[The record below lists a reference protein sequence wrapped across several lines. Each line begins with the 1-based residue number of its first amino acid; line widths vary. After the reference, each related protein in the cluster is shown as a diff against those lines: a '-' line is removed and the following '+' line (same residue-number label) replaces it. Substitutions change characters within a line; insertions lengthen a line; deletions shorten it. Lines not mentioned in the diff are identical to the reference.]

1 MRLIDADALDSVV
14 FRLITEGKQITRSEY
29 KLIDSVIF
37 EFPTISAETVEAIS
51 IEWIE
56 KWLDEFLGTKL
67 EEEITDID
75 PFKKNVYQGILL
87 MYNDWRR
94 GDGK

>member
-1 MRLIDADALDSVV
+1 MKLIDADELRWTSLQDGFGRINTCIV
-14 FRLITEGKQITRSEY
+14 FESDINAM
-29 KLIDSVIF
+29 
-37 EFPTISAETVEAIS
+37 PTVDAIP

-67 EEEITDID
+67 EEEITDLD

>member
-1 MRLIDADALDSVV
+1 MRLIDADKIV
-14 FRLITEGKQITRSEY
+14 RYTCT
-29 KLIDSVIF
+29 IDRDHDYDVYDI
-37 EFPTISAETVEAIS
+37 EHAPTVEAIP

-67 EEEITDID
+67 EEEITNLD

-87 MYNDWRR
+87 MYNEWRR
-94 GDGK
+94 SK

>member
-1 MRLIDADALDSVV
+1 MRLIDADNLVSH
-14 FRLITEGKQITRSEY
+14 TYT
-29 KLIDSVIF
+29 IDRDHDYETYDI
-37 EFPTISAETVEAIS
+37 EHAPTVDAIP

-67 EEEITDID
+67 EEEITNLD

>member
-1 MRLIDADALDSVV
+1 M
-14 FRLITEGKQITRSEY
+14 
-29 KLIDSVIF
+29 KLIDVDELRWTSLQDGFGRINTCIVF
-37 EFPTISAETVEAIS
+37 ESDINAMPTVDAIP

-67 EEEITDID
+67 EEEITDLD

>member
-1 MRLIDADALDSVV
+1 MRLIDAD
-14 FRLITEGKQITRSEY
+14 
-29 KLIDSVIF
+29 KLVSHTYTIDRDHDYDVYDI
-37 EFPTISAETVEAIS
+37 EHAPTVEAIP

-56 KWLDEFLGTKL
+56 KWLDEFLGVKL
-67 EEEITDID
+67 EEEITDLD
-75 PFKKNVYQGILL
+75 PFKKNVYQGIFL

>member
-1 MRLIDADALDSVV
+1 MRLIDADE
-14 FRLITEGKQITRSEY
+14 LIYMTIGEDT
-29 KLIDSVIF
+29 DTAF
-37 EFPTISAETVEAIS
+37 EFVPTEFIKNAEEVDAIP

-67 EEEITDID
+67 EEEITDLD
-75 PFKKNVYQGILL
+75 PFKKNVYQGIFL

-94 GDGK
+94 QK

>member
-1 MRLIDADALDSVV
+1 MKLIDADELHWTNLQDGFGRINTCIV
-14 FRLITEGKQITRSEY
+14 FESDINAM
-29 KLIDSVIF
+29 
-37 EFPTISAETVEAIS
+37 PTVDAIP

-67 EEEITDID
+67 EEEITDLD

-94 GDGK
+94 GK

>member
-1 MRLIDADALDSVV
+1 MRLIDADAFLK
-14 FRLITEGKQITRSEY
+14 RTRKDPLFPLVERYGLSG
-29 KLIDSVIF
+29 VI
-37 EFPTISAETVEAIS
+37 ENEPTVEAIPV
-51 IEWIE
+51 EWIE

-67 EEEITDID
+67 EEEIIDLD

-94 GDGK
+94 QK

>member
-1 MRLIDADALDSVV
+1 MRLIDADNLVSH
-14 FRLITEGKQITRSEY
+14 TYT
-29 KLIDSVIF
+29 IDRDHDYETYDI
-37 EFPTISAETVEAIS
+37 EHAPTVEAIP

-56 KWLDEFLGTKL
+56 KWLDEFLGKKL
-67 EEEITDID
+67 EEEITDLD

-94 GDGK
+94 QK

>member
-1 MRLIDADALDSVV
+1 MRLIDAD
-14 FRLITEGKQITRSEY
+14 
-29 KLIDSVIF
+29 KLVSHTYTIDRDHDYEVYDI
-37 EFPTISAETVEAIS
+37 EHAPTVEAIPV
-51 IEWIE
+51 EWIE
-56 KWLDEFLGTKL
+56 KWLDEFLGVKL
-67 EEEITDID
+67 EEEITDLD

>member
-1 MRLIDADALDSVV
+1 MRLIDAD
-14 FRLITEGKQITRSEY
+14 
-29 KLIDSVIF
+29 KLVSHTYTIDRDHDYDVYDI
-37 EFPTISAETVEAIS
+37 EHAPTVEAIP

-56 KWLDEFLGTKL
+56 KWLDEFLGVKL
-67 EEEITDID
+67 EEEITDLD

-87 MYNDWRR
+87 MYNEWRR

>member
-1 MRLIDADALDSVV
+1 MRLVDAD
-14 FRLITEGKQITRSEY
+14 
-29 KLIDSVIF
+29 KLVSHTYTIDRDHDYETYDI
-37 EFPTISAETVEAIS
+37 EHAPTVEAIP

-56 KWLDEFLGTKL
+56 KWLDEFLGVKL
-67 EEEITDID
+67 EEEITNLD
-75 PFKKNVYQGILL
+75 PFKKNVYQGIFL

>member
-1 MRLIDADALDSVV
+1 MRLIDAD
-14 FRLITEGKQITRSEY
+14 
-29 KLIDSVIF
+29 KLVSHTYTIDRDHDYETYDI
-37 EFPTISAETVEAIS
+37 EHAPTVEAIP

-56 KWLDEFLGTKL
+56 KWLDEFLGAKL
-67 EEEITDID
+67 EEDITNLD

-87 MYNDWRR
+87 MYNDWRW

>member
-1 MRLIDADALDSVV
+1 MRLIDADKVV
-14 FRLITEGKQITRSEY
+14 RYTCT
-29 KLIDSVIF
+29 IDRDHDYDVYDI
-37 EFPTISAETVEAIS
+37 EHAPTVDAIPV
-51 IEWIE
+51 EWIE
-56 KWLDEFLGTKL
+56 KWLDEFLGVKL
-67 EEEITDID
+67 EEEITDLD

>member
-1 MRLIDADALDSVV
+1 MKLIDADELRWTNLQDGFGRINTCIV
-14 FRLITEGKQITRSEY
+14 FESDIN
-29 KLIDSVIF
+29 DM
-37 EFPTISAETVEAIS
+37 PTVDAIPV
-51 IEWIE
+51 EWIE

-67 EEEITDID
+67 EEEITNLD

-87 MYNDWRR
+87 MYNEWRR

>member
-1 MRLIDADALDSVV
+1 MRLIDAD
-14 FRLITEGKQITRSEY
+14 
-29 KLIDSVIF
+29 KLVSHTYTIDRDHDYETYDI
-37 EFPTISAETVEAIS
+37 EHAPTVDAIPV
-51 IEWIE
+51 EWIE

-67 EEEITDID
+67 EEEITDLD
-75 PFKKNVYQGILL
+75 PFKKNVYQGIFL

>member
-1 MRLIDADALDSVV
+1 MRLIDADA
-14 FRLITEGKQITRSEY
+14 
-29 KLIDSVIF
+29 F
-37 EFPTISAETVEAIS
+37 EEFIEKVYRPLCDDYHMKGYVLNQLLHDIQNEPTVDAIP

-67 EEEITDID
+67 EEEITDLD
-75 PFKKNVYQGILL
+75 PFKKNVYQGIFL

>member
-1 MRLIDADALDSVV
+1 MRLIDAD
-14 FRLITEGKQITRSEY
+14 
-29 KLIDSVIF
+29 KLVSHTYTIDRDHDYETYDI
-37 EFPTISAETVEAIS
+37 EHAPTVDAIPV
-51 IEWIE
+51 EWIE
-56 KWLDEFLGTKL
+56 KWLDEFLGVKL
-67 EEEITDID
+67 EEEITDLD

>member
-1 MRLIDADALDSVV
+1 MRLIDAD
-14 FRLITEGKQITRSEY
+14 
-29 KLIDSVIF
+29 KLVSHTYTIDRDHDYETYDI
-37 EFPTISAETVEAIS
+37 EHAPTVEAIP

-56 KWLDEFLGTKL
+56 KWLDEFLGVKL
-67 EEEITDID
+67 EEEITDLD